1 MYPSPM
7 DYSLNLKYKWI
18 EPIPGGSTL
27 SDIPPSISSE
37 LLLRC
42 MCQMPLNCPC
52 YEQLWLQHTPKGGM
66 WCKCMWYPASCT
78 PMCKAWQLVACM
90 KPPLSSQSVTHVYIS
105 THVSACHSTVYR
117 TMCITLIQWLCF
129 LMHTYT
135 FMQPDPSEIG
145 EFLNQSCK
153 HGVRNTYCVELWNG
167 LFDPHGSFVSVRQD
181 YTVSCSIL

>member
-1 MYPSPM
+1 MS
-7 DYSLNLKYKWI
+7 S
-18 EPIPGGSTL
+18 
-27 SDIPPSISSE
+27 SDSSAPPKE
-37 LLLRC
+37 VC
-42 MCQMPLNCPC
+42 GVQ
-52 YEQLWLQHTPKGGM
+52 
-66 WCKCMWYPASCT
+66 CMWYPASCMHT
-78 PMCKAWQLVACM
+78 YVQGLTVGTLEPF
-90 KPPLSSQSVTHVYIS
+90 LSSPSVTHVYTS
-105 THVSACHSTVYR
+105 THVSACHSRVYS

-181 YTVSCSIL
+181 YTVSCSILWLWTFHAWKQLIWCI